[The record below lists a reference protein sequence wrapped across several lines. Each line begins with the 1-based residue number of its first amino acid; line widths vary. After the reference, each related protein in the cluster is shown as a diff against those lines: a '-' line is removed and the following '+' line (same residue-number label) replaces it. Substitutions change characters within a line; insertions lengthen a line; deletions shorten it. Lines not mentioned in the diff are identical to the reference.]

1 MGNGYYSKNLSYSQ
15 WYKFNN
21 AQRVHYNYLEW
32 IASCI
37 TFLLIAGLYFPILSA
52 SLGLG
57 VVVARIIYS
66 FGYSA
71 KGPHGRLIGALLND
85 AVVLALFIISII
97 SSVYWLKG

>member
-37 TFLLIAGLYFPILSA
+37 TFLLIAGIYYPIPSA

-57 VVVARIIYS
+57 VVIARFIYS

-71 KGPHGRLIGALLND
+71 KGPTGRLVGALLND
-85 AVVLALFIISII
+85 AIVLALFVLAII
-97 SSVYWLKG
+97 SSAKWI